1 MAKVDFTKEQEKAIF
16 KHIAYNYRAKS
27 CHTCSHE
34 AGNLLSNLSKT
45 CEKCDTRYFSN
56 WSPNSY
62 IRESVK
68 EEIEL
73 IKKNKKP

>member
-1 MAKVDFTKEQEKAIF
+1 MSKRVEFSEEQEKALA
-16 KHIAYNYRAKS
+16 KHLAYNYRAKS

-34 AGNLLSNLSKT
+34 GGNIFGKLSKT
-45 CEKCDTRYFSN
+45 CDACNTRYYSN
-56 WSPNSY
+56 WSPNKY

-73 IKKNKKP
+73 IKCKK